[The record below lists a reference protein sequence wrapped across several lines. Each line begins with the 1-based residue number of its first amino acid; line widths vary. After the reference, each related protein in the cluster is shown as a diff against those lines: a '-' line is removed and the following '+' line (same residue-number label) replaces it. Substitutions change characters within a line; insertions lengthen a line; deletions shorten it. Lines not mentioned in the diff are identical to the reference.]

1 MRYPNTLLPQLLVML
16 AGTGL
21 AACDS
26 QAPTDPS
33 APIEAKS
40 VSLPSRKL
48 AFTTTRDGDAEVYA
62 MNANGS
68 GQVNLTSNPGQSD
81 YRPSWSPDG
90 KKVAFLRLYDLF
102 VMNGDGTGLRNL
114 TNGAGIVPSA
124 QPVWSPDGST
134 IIFSMSP
141 SYGSVALDIWRVHP
155 DGSGLAKVTTDGL
168 FNGEAGWS
176 PDGSRIVYVRNTS
189 DGVSQTEDRGI
200 YTIAPDGTGR
210 IQLTANGWDSRP
222 AWSPTGNQIA
232 FVSSAGIGADD
243 EIFVMDANGGNRT
256 QITNDPDD
264 DEEPLW
270 SPDGSKIL
278 FSSPRSGSWQLYT
291 MSPTGD
297 NLSQL
302 TATDFSSSGVWS
314 PDGAYIAFTR
324 RPVAGNHFSVW
335 IMTAS
340 GADETLVSSGGN
352 NSDLTWKG
360 MR

>member
-1 MRYPNTLLPQLLVML
+1 MRYPNALLPRLLVTL
-16 AGTGL
+16 AATGL
-21 AACDS
+21 AACDG

-33 APIEAKS
+33 SLIEAKS

-62 MNANGS
+62 INATGS
-68 GQVNLTSNPGQSD
+68 GLVNLTSHPGQSD

-134 IIFSMSP
+134 ILFSMSP
-141 SYGSVALDIWRVHP
+141 SYSSVALDVWRVHP

-210 IQLTANGWDSRP
+210 IQLTANGWDSGP

-291 MSPTGD
+291 MGPTGD
-297 NLSQL
+297 NLNQL

-324 RPVAGNHFSVW
+324 RPVAGNDFSVW